1 MKVNSELRL
10 GINKNFIVKSISRL
24 HSRGALGTQT
34 GTVTWSQPPW
44 DSLLSGEGRRGIKD
58 HQTLEQNSVS
68 GEHRA
73 IATESRGLK
82 HLIRFLSE
90 VKRTQFKT
98 NATLQ
103 LVEQRGSS
111 SMNNS
116 LLRDGQALFLLYF
129 VDALEP
135 IL

>member
-1 MKVNSELRL
+1 MEKGDKETN
-10 GINKNFIVKSISRL
+10 N
-24 HSRGALGTQT
+24 
-34 GTVTWSQPPW
+34 
-44 DSLLSGEGRRGIKD
+44 
-58 HQTLEQNSVS
+58 HQTIEQNSVS

-73 IATESRGLK
+73 IATESRRLK
-82 HLIRFLSE
+82 HLIKFLSE
-90 VKRTQFKT
+90 VKRTQLKT
-98 NATLQ
+98 NAIRW

-116 LLRDGQALFLLYF
+116 LLRDSQALFLLYS